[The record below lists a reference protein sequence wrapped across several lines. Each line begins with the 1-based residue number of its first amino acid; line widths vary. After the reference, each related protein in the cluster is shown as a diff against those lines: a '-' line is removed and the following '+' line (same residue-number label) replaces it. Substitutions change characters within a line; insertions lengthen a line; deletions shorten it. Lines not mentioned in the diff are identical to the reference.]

1 MGLLV
6 LAFKLLLYVSVCQ
19 KNFKMRLLSVVKG
32 ALQKF
37 KRTEEPSDEIP
48 EDFHQTP
55 PGEFPKNGPKSSI
68 VALVMFY
75 LSKIVTLVGFIMV
88 GRAVFF
94 EEDDYQL
101 MTFGVGLCLVT
112 VGVAMV
118 IIVNVLNKCE
128 HDAIITHLE
137 TQVENAKRFR
147 ENQRL
152 LGGKTPEDKQILVQ
166 ASNLV

>member
-1 MGLLV
+1 MCIVGKGKQQKNPLGFSFQAALIR
-6 LAFKLLLYVSVCQ
+6 LSVS

-37 KRTEEPSDEIP
+37 KKTEEPSDEIP

-94 EEDDYQL
+94 EE
-101 MTFGVGLCLVT
+101 VK
-112 VGVAMV
+112 
-118 IIVNVLNKCE
+118 NVS
-128 HDAIITHLE
+128 
-137 TQVENAKRFR
+137 
-147 ENQRL
+147 
-152 LGGKTPEDKQILVQ
+152 ILRIFAFQ
-166 ASNLV
+166 SFKKMF

>member
-1 MGLLV
+1 MGGFSFQAALI
-6 LAFKLLLYVSVCQ
+6 
-19 KNFKMRLLSVVKG
+19 RLSVSK
-32 ALQKF
+32 KF
-37 KRTEEPSDEIP
+37 KRTEEPPDEIP

-112 VGVAMV
+112 VGVAMM

-137 TQVENAKRFR
+137 SQVENAKRFR

>member
-1 MGLLV
+1 M
-6 LAFKLLLYVSVCQ
+6 
-19 KNFKMRLLSVVKG
+19 VKG

-94 EEDDYQL
+94 EEVKMFL
-101 MTFGVGLCLVT
+101 FCEFLRFKALK
-112 VGVAMV
+112 
-118 IIVNVLNKCE
+118 NVLKCHKHICNDIHMILCTKSGGE
-128 HDAIITHLE
+128 ISLY
-137 TQVENAKRFR
+137 
-147 ENQRL
+147 L
-152 LGGKTPEDKQILVQ
+152 LTIK
-166 ASNLV
+166 